1 MQLGSGELFV
11 LQHGRFNE
19 LHQCIAEQIRIMT
32 IVEPKFHFV
41 EVGREVLCRH
51 LMPRSNDPAFEQ
63 RKRRFN
69 SVRRNITLNVNLRPG

>member
-1 MQLGSGELFV
+1 
-11 LQHGRFNE
+11 
-19 LHQCIAEQIRIMT
+19 
-32 IVEPKFHFV
+32 
-41 EVGREVLCRH
+41 VLCRH